1 MEVHLMRKVTGVIL
15 LLAMAAPVWAEGE
28 DQLQRMYDNALA
40 QLRAAQERRN
50 ELAKENEKLT
60 ASVADLEKRLAEAK
74 TDLASMTEKSF
85 RLRAEYGA
93 FQDFLRRYPA
103 IDARWR
109 SYMRQDM
116 HASDNVLDQLNSD
129 WPFSVEK

>member
-1 MEVHLMRKVTGVIL
+1 MRRLIVAGL
-15 LLAMAAPVWAEGE
+15 LLSLTPQVWAEGE
-28 DQLQRMYDNALA
+28 TNPEQLQRMYDNAVG

-60 ASVADLEKRLAEAK
+60 ASVTELEKRLAEAK
-74 TDLASMTEKSF
+74 TDIASMTEKSF

-109 SYMRQDM
+109 GYMRQDM
-116 HASDNVLDQLNSD
+116 AVVDNVLDQLNSD
-129 WPFSVEK
+129 WPFALEK